1 MTVIHRPGKK
11 HGIADALSRAPGEK
25 PCPEMK
31 VMIDP
36 TQFPCGG
43 CRYCTRA
50 HTNWSKFTE
59 DVEDVVPLG
68 KTVEKTEAHA
78 ALSWLFSNDKEVY
91 DQELQSAMHFTSLDI
106 SFVNPDI
113 SIISTCSM
121 DEQQCN
127 RVCTAT
133 CTSGFACIAY
143 SPEELKDLQKNDS
156 DLQLILPYLKTNE
169 VQGEDVIFISSKAA
183 KKYWVNKEMFFIDA
197 DGVLRNNPKNGGEP
211 RLVVPKTLVDEV
223 LGLSHDLPV
232 MGHQGVSRTYL
243 RVKEKFYWYNMNQ
256 STKNFVRTCDIC
268 SKHKKSNRKAK
279 CPMTKYQA
287 GVPMERVH
295 LDFLGPL
302 PESTT
307 GNSNILVMVDQ
318 FTKWVE
324 CIALPSQTADEVTAR
339 AAVNEFFARFGF
351 PFNMF
356 TDQGRNF
363 ESRLFKSICDI
374 LQIIR
379 VAQRHIAHHP
389 MDKLKG
395 SIEH

>member
-11 HGIADALSRAPGEK
+11 YGNADALSRAAGEK

-50 HTNWSKFTE
+50 HTNWSKFNE
-59 DVEDVVPLG
+59 DVDDVVPLG

-78 ALSWLFSNDKEVY
+78 ALSWLFSNDKEVC

-106 SFVNPDI
+106 SFAKSDI

-121 DEQQCN
+121 YEQQCN

-143 SPEELKDLQKNDS
+143 SPEEFKDLQKKDYY
-156 DLQLILPYLKTNE
+156 LQLILPYL
-169 VQGEDVIFISSKAA
+169 
-183 KKYWVNKEMFFIDA
+183 

-279 CPMTKYQA
+279 CPMTKYHA

-295 LDFLGPL
+295 LDFFGPL
-302 PESTT
+302 PESTA
-307 GNSNILVMVDQ
+307 GNSEHL
-318 FTKWVE
+318 
-324 CIALPSQTADEVTAR
+324 
-339 AAVNEFFARFGF
+339 GY
-351 PFNMF
+351 
-356 TDQGRNF
+356 G
-363 ESRLFKSICDI
+363 
-374 LQIIR
+374 
-379 VAQRHIAHHP
+379 
-389 MDKLKG
+389 G
-395 SIEH
+395 SIHKVGRMYCVTIINS

>member
-11 HGIADALSRAPGEK
+11 HGNADALSRAPGEK

-143 SPEELKDLQKNDS
+143 SPEELKDLQKKDS
-156 DLQLILPYLKTNE
+156 DLQLILPYLETNE
-169 VQGEDVIFISSKAA
+169 VPGEDVIFISSKAA

-211 RLVVPKTLVDEV
+211 RLVLPKTLVDEV

-287 GVPMERVH
+287 
-295 LDFLGPL
+295 
-302 PESTT
+302 
-307 GNSNILVMVDQ
+307 
-318 FTKWVE
+318 
-324 CIALPSQTADEVTAR
+324 
-339 AAVNEFFARFGF
+339 
-351 PFNMF
+351 
-356 TDQGRNF
+356 
-363 ESRLFKSICDI
+363 
-374 LQIIR
+374 
-379 VAQRHIAHHP
+379 
-389 MDKLKG
+389 
-395 SIEH
+395 